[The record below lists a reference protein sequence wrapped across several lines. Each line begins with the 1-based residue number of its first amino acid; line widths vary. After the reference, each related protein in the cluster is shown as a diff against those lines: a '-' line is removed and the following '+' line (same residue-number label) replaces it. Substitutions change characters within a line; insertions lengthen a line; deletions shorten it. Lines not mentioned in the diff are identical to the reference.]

1 MFATGYAIRSEFF
14 SPHACGPFF
23 AYDVLRYI
31 VVMRKVS
38 LITGFTILSFFFSA
52 VVDAVVVPQPVGMFV
67 LPIEKQIVDDDVIL
81 DSKAL
86 FDHQRRVRDVLA
98 LQTDLGAY
106 HPALAER
113 WLSLA
118 HEAMRLGQSESA
130 ANLFQ
135 QGLHNLRLNSGL
147 TTDSQIEALN
157 DWITVL
163 RRLGDSEG
171 LSRQLSYRYRIAGL
185 GAESWTDEGLE
196 FALEYYD
203 HELSMLAVA
212 QWHAIERDVLKFAEH
227 LEDVV
232 HRACRGD
239 TVDVTACSALVKRR
253 LQILYLIS
261 FAVEPYVEESQSLPL
276 YKPRVLQE
284 RSVTNE
290 QLANIERG
298 AFRIGVRMM
307 KEAIELDS
315 GNDELE
321 LALADWRWFYGRS
334 GDAVSTYGRL
344 AEKSPELFS
353 EPVELPHGL
362 ITASLLPVRKVAQAT
377 FSFDVTTRGR
387 VREIRE
393 ISSTNGARDAIRIKK
408 SLRELRFR
416 PVIDG
421 SAERVKVTVTKTY
434 RETRSR

>member
-1 MFATGYAIRSEFF
+1 MRS
-14 SPHACGPFF
+14 AQNFF
-23 AYDVLRYI
+23 ARLLAGFFFACSVLRYI
-31 VVMRKVS
+31 VFMRQIS
-38 LITGFTILSFFFSA
+38 LLAGITILSFCFSA
-52 VVDAVVVPQPVGMFV
+52 GVQAVLVPQPVGMFV
-67 LPIEKQIVDDDVIL
+67 LPIKGQNVDDDLVIDSRALL
-81 DSKAL
+81 D
-86 FDHQRRVRDVLA
+86 HEQRVRDVLA
-98 LQTDLGAY
+98 SQTDLGAY

-147 TTDSQIEALN
+147 TTNSQIDALN

-163 RRLGDSEG
+163 RRLGDSEV
-171 LSRQLSYRYRIAGL
+171 LSQQLSYRYRITGL
-185 GAESWTDEGLE
+185 GAESWTDESLK

-203 HELSMLAVA
+203 HELSVLAVA
-212 QWHAIERDVLKFAEH
+212 QWYDIEREVLKFAEH

-239 TVDVTACSALVKRR
+239 TVDVKACSALVKRR
-253 LQILYLIS
+253 LQLLYLIS
-261 FAVEPYVEESQSLPL
+261 FAVEPYVEDRQALPL

-284 RSVTNE
+284 RSVTDE

-298 AFRIGVRMM
+298 AFLAGVRMM

-315 GNDELE
+315 ENDELE

-334 GDAVSTYGRL
+334 GDAVSTYERL
-344 AEKSPELFS
+344 AEKSPGLFS

-362 ITASLLPVRKVAQAT
+362 IAASSLPLREVAQAT
-377 FSFDVTTRGR
+377 FSFEVTTRGR
-387 VREIRE
+387 VREINE
-393 ISSTNGARDAIRIKK
+393 ISSTSGARDAIRIKK
-408 SLRELRFR
+408 GLRELRFR
-416 PVIDG
+416 PALDG
-421 SAERVKVTVTKTY
+421 SAERVKATVTKTY

>member
-1 MFATGYAIRSEFF
+1 
-14 SPHACGPFF
+14 
-23 AYDVLRYI
+23 
-31 VVMRKVS
+31 MRQIS
-38 LITGFTILSFFFSA
+38 LLAGITILSFCFSA
-52 VVDAVVVPQPVGMFV
+52 GVQAVLVPQPVGMFV
-67 LPIEKQIVDDDVIL
+67 LPIKGQNVDDDLVIDSRALL
-81 DSKAL
+81 D
-86 FDHQRRVRDVLA
+86 HEQRVRDVLA
-98 LQTDLGAY
+98 SQTDLGAY

-147 TTDSQIEALN
+147 TTNSQIDALN

-163 RRLGDSEG
+163 RRLGDSEV
-171 LSRQLSYRYRIAGL
+171 LSQQLSYRYRITGL
-185 GAESWTDEGLE
+185 GAESWTDESLK

-203 HELSMLAVA
+203 HELSVLAVA
-212 QWHAIERDVLKFAEH
+212 QWYDIEREVLKFAEH

-239 TVDVTACSALVKRR
+239 TVDVKACSALVKRR
-253 LQILYLIS
+253 LQLLYLIS
-261 FAVEPYVEESQSLPL
+261 FAVEPYVEDRQALVL

-284 RSVTNE
+284 RSVTDE

-298 AFRIGVRMM
+298 AFLAGVRMM

-315 GNDELE
+315 ENDELE

-334 GDAVSTYGRL
+334 GDAVSTYERL
-344 AEKSPELFS
+344 AEKSPGLFS

-362 ITASLLPVRKVAQAT
+362 IAASSLPLREVAQAT
-377 FSFDVTTRGR
+377 FSFEVTTRGR
-387 VREIRE
+387 VREINE
-393 ISSTNGARDAIRIKK
+393 ISSTSGARDAIRIKK
-408 SLRELRFR
+408 GLRELRFR
-416 PVIDG
+416 PALDG
-421 SAERVKVTVTKTY
+421 SAERVKATVTKTY

>member
-1 MFATGYAIRSEFF
+1 
-14 SPHACGPFF
+14 
-23 AYDVLRYI
+23 
-31 VVMRKVS
+31 MRHIS
-38 LITGFTILSFFFSA
+38 LLAGITILSFCFSA
-52 VVDAVVVPQPVGMFV
+52 GVQAVLVPQPVGMFV
-67 LPIEKQIVDDDVIL
+67 LPIKGQNVDDDLVVDSRALL
-81 DSKAL
+81 D
-86 FDHQRRVRDVLA
+86 HEQRVRDVLA
-98 LQTDLGAY
+98 SQTDLGAY

-147 TTDSQIEALN
+147 TTNSQIDALN

-163 RRLGDSEG
+163 RRLGDSEV
-171 LSRQLSYRYRIAGL
+171 LSQQLSYRYRITGM
-185 GAESWTDEGLE
+185 GAESWTDESLK

-203 HELSMLAVA
+203 HELSMLAAA
-212 QWHAIERDVLKFAEH
+212 QWYDIEREVLKFAEH

-239 TVDVTACSALVKRR
+239 TVDVKACSALVKRR
-253 LQILYLIS
+253 LQLLYLVS
-261 FAVEPYVEESQSLPL
+261 FAVEPYVEDRQALPL

-284 RSVTNE
+284 RSVTDE

-298 AFRIGVRMM
+298 AFLAGVRMM

-315 GNDELE
+315 ENDELE

-334 GDAVSTYGRL
+334 GDAVSTYERL
-344 AEKSPELFS
+344 AEKSPGLFS

-362 ITASLLPVRKVAQAT
+362 IAASLLPVREVAQAT
-377 FSFDVTTRGR
+377 FSFEVTTRGR
-387 VREIRE
+387 VRAINE
-393 ISSTNGARDAIRIKK
+393 ISSTSGARDAIRIKK
-408 SLRELRFR
+408 GLRELRFR
-416 PVIDG
+416 PALDG
-421 SAERVKVTVTKTY
+421 SAERVKATVTKTY

>member
-1 MFATGYAIRSEFF
+1 MRSAQDFF
-14 SPHACGPFF
+14 CPLVSGLFF
-23 AYDVLRYI
+23 ACSVLRYI
-31 VVMRKVS
+31 VFMRQIS
-38 LITGFTILSFFFSA
+38 LLAGITILSFCFSA
-52 VVDAVVVPQPVGMFV
+52 GVQAVLVPQPVGMFV
-67 LPIEKQIVDDDVIL
+67 LPIKGQNVDDDLVVDSRALL
-81 DSKAL
+81 D
-86 FDHQRRVRDVLA
+86 HERRVRDVLA
-98 LQTDLGAY
+98 SQTDLGAY

-147 TTDSQIEALN
+147 TTNSQIDALN

-163 RRLGDSEG
+163 RRLGDSEV
-171 LSRQLSYRYRIAGL
+171 LSQQLSYRYRITGL
-185 GAESWTDEGLE
+185 GAESWTDESLK

-203 HELSMLAVA
+203 HELSVLAVA
-212 QWHAIERDVLKFAEH
+212 QWYDIEREVLKFAEH

-239 TVDVTACSALVKRR
+239 TVDVKACSALVKRR
-253 LQILYLIS
+253 LQLLYLIS
-261 FAVEPYVEESQSLPL
+261 FAVEPYVEDRQALPL

-284 RSVTNE
+284 RSVTDE

-298 AFRIGVRMM
+298 AFLAGVRMM

-315 GNDELE
+315 ENDELE

-334 GDAVSTYGRL
+334 GDAVSTYERL
-344 AEKSPELFS
+344 AEKSPGLFS

-362 ITASLLPVRKVAQAT
+362 IAASSLPLREVAQAT
-377 FSFDVTTRGR
+377 FSFEVTTRGR
-387 VREIRE
+387 VREINE
-393 ISSTNGARDAIRIKK
+393 ISSTSGARDAIRIKK
-408 SLRELRFR
+408 GLRELRFR
-416 PVIDG
+416 PALDG
-421 SAERVKVTVTKTY
+421 SAERVKATVTKTY

>member
-1 MFATGYAIRSEFF
+1 MRSAQDFF
-14 SPHACGPFF
+14 CPLVSGLFF
-23 AYDVLRYI
+23 ACSVLRYI
-31 VVMRKVS
+31 VFMRQIS
-38 LITGFTILSFFFSA
+38 LLAGITILSFCFSA
-52 VVDAVVVPQPVGMFV
+52 GVQAVLVPQPVGMFV
-67 LPIEKQIVDDDVIL
+67 LPIKGQNVDDDLVVDSRALL
-81 DSKAL
+81 D
-86 FDHQRRVRDVLA
+86 HERRVRDVLA
-98 LQTDLGAY
+98 SQTDLGAY

-147 TTDSQIEALN
+147 TTNSQIDALN

-163 RRLGDSEG
+163 RRLGDSEV
-171 LSRQLSYRYRIAGL
+171 LSQQLSYRYRITGL
-185 GAESWTDEGLE
+185 GAESWTDESLK

-203 HELSMLAVA
+203 HELSVLAVA
-212 QWHAIERDVLKFAEH
+212 QWYDIEREVLKFAEH

-239 TVDVTACSALVKRR
+239 TVDVKACSALVKRR
-253 LQILYLIS
+253 LQLLYLIS
-261 FAVEPYVEESQSLPL
+261 FAVEPYVEDRQALPL

-284 RSVTNE
+284 RSVTDE

-298 AFRIGVRMM
+298 AFLAGVRMM

-315 GNDELE
+315 ENDELE

-334 GDAVSTYGRL
+334 GDAVSTYERL
-344 AEKSPELFS
+344 AEKSPGLFS

-362 ITASLLPVRKVAQAT
+362 IAASSLPLREVAQAT
-377 FSFDVTTRGR
+377 FSFEVTTRGR
-387 VREIRE
+387 VREINE
-393 ISSTNGARDAIRIKK
+393 ISSTSGARDAIRIKK
-408 SLRELRFR
+408 GLRELRFR
-416 PVIDG
+416 PALDE
-421 SAERVKVTVTKTY
+421 SAERVKATVTKTY

>member
-1 MFATGYAIRSEFF
+1 MRSAQDFF
-14 SPHACGPFF
+14 CPLVSGLFF
-23 AYDVLRYI
+23 ACSVLRYI
-31 VVMRKVS
+31 VFMRQIS
-38 LITGFTILSFFFSA
+38 LLAGITILSFCFSA
-52 VVDAVVVPQPVGMFV
+52 GVQAVLVPQPVGMFV
-67 LPIEKQIVDDDVIL
+67 LPIKGQNVDDDLVVDSRALL
-81 DSKAL
+81 D
-86 FDHQRRVRDVLA
+86 HERRVRDVLA
-98 LQTDLGAY
+98 SQTDLGAY

-147 TTDSQIEALN
+147 TTDSQIDALN

-163 RRLGDSEG
+163 RRLGDSEV
-171 LSRQLSYRYRIAGL
+171 LSQQLSYRYRITGL
-185 GAESWTDEGLE
+185 GAESWTDESLK

-203 HELSMLAVA
+203 HELSVLAVA
-212 QWHAIERDVLKFAEH
+212 QWYDIEREVLKFAEH

-239 TVDVTACSALVKRR
+239 TVDVKACSALVKRR
-253 LQILYLIS
+253 LQLLYLIS
-261 FAVEPYVEESQSLPL
+261 FAVEPYVEDRQALPL

-284 RSVTNE
+284 RSVTDE

-298 AFRIGVRMM
+298 AFLAGVRMM

-315 GNDELE
+315 ENDELE

-334 GDAVSTYGRL
+334 GDAVSTYERL
-344 AEKSPELFS
+344 AEKSPGLFS

-362 ITASLLPVRKVAQAT
+362 IAASSLPLREVAQAT
-377 FSFDVTTRGR
+377 FSFEVTTRGR
-387 VREIRE
+387 VREINE
-393 ISSTNGARDAIRIKK
+393 ISSTSGARDAIRIKK
-408 SLRELRFR
+408 GLRELRFR
-416 PVIDG
+416 PALDE
-421 SAERVKVTVTKTY
+421 SAERVKATVTKTY

>member
-1 MFATGYAIRSEFF
+1 MRSAQDFF
-14 SPHACGPFF
+14 CPLVSGLFF
-23 AYDVLRYI
+23 ACSVLRYI
-31 VVMRKVS
+31 VFMRQIS
-38 LITGFTILSFFFSA
+38 LLAGITILSFCFSA
-52 VVDAVVVPQPVGMFV
+52 GVQAVLVPQPVGMFV
-67 LPIEKQIVDDDVIL
+67 LPIKGQNVDDDLVIDSRALL
-81 DSKAL
+81 D
-86 FDHQRRVRDVLA
+86 HEQRVRDVLA
-98 LQTDLGAY
+98 SQTDLGAY

-147 TTDSQIEALN
+147 TTNSQIDALN

-163 RRLGDSEG
+163 RRLGDSEV
-171 LSRQLSYRYRIAGL
+171 LSQQLSYRYRITGL
-185 GAESWTDEGLE
+185 GAESWTDESLK

-203 HELSMLAVA
+203 HELSVLAVA
-212 QWHAIERDVLKFAEH
+212 QWYDIEREVLKFAEH

-239 TVDVTACSALVKRR
+239 TVDVKACSALVKRR
-253 LQILYLIS
+253 LQLLYLIS
-261 FAVEPYVEESQSLPL
+261 FAVEPYVEDRQALPL

-284 RSVTNE
+284 RSVTDE

-298 AFRIGVRMM
+298 AFLAGVRMM

-315 GNDELE
+315 ENDELE

-334 GDAVSTYGRL
+334 GDAVSTYERL
-344 AEKSPELFS
+344 AEKSPGLFS

-362 ITASLLPVRKVAQAT
+362 IAASSLPLREVAQAT
-377 FSFDVTTRGR
+377 FSFEVTTRGR
-387 VREIRE
+387 VREINE
-393 ISSTNGARDAIRIKK
+393 ISSTSGARDAIRIKK
-408 SLRELRFR
+408 GLRELRFR
-416 PVIDG
+416 PALDE
-421 SAERVKVTVTKTY
+421 SAERVKATVTKTY

>member
-1 MFATGYAIRSEFF
+1 MRSAQDFF
-14 SPHACGPFF
+14 CPLVSGLFF
-23 AYDVLRYI
+23 ACSVLRYI
-31 VVMRKVS
+31 VFMRHIS
-38 LITGFTILSFFFSA
+38 LLAGITILSFCFSA
-52 VVDAVVVPQPVGMFV
+52 GVQAVLVPQPVGMFV
-67 LPIEKQIVDDDVIL
+67 LPIKGQNVDDDLVIDSRALL
-81 DSKAL
+81 D
-86 FDHQRRVRDVLA
+86 HEQRVRDVLA
-98 LQTDLGAY
+98 SQTDLGAY

-147 TTDSQIEALN
+147 TTDSQIDALN

-163 RRLGDSEG
+163 RRLGDSEV
-171 LSRQLSYRYRIAGL
+171 LSQQLSYRYRITGL
-185 GAESWTDEGLE
+185 GAESWTDESLK

-203 HELSMLAVA
+203 HELSVLAVA
-212 QWHAIERDVLKFAEH
+212 QWYDIEREVLKFAEH

-239 TVDVTACSALVKRR
+239 TVDVKACSALVKRR
-253 LQILYLIS
+253 LQLLYLIS
-261 FAVEPYVEESQSLPL
+261 FAVEPYVEDRQALPL

-284 RSVTNE
+284 RSVTDE

-298 AFRIGVRMM
+298 AFLAGVRMM

-315 GNDELE
+315 ENDELE

-334 GDAVSTYGRL
+334 GDAVSTYERL
-344 AEKSPELFS
+344 AEKSPGLFS

-362 ITASLLPVRKVAQAT
+362 IAASSLPLREVAQAT
-377 FSFDVTTRGR
+377 FSFEVTTRGR
-387 VREIRE
+387 VREINE
-393 ISSTNGARDAIRIKK
+393 ISSTSGARDAIRIKK
-408 SLRELRFR
+408 GLRELRFR
-416 PVIDG
+416 PALDG
-421 SAERVKVTVTKTY
+421 SAERVKATVTKTY

>member
-1 MFATGYAIRSEFF
+1 
-14 SPHACGPFF
+14 
-23 AYDVLRYI
+23 
-31 VVMRKVS
+31 MRHIS
-38 LITGFTILSFFFSA
+38 LLAGITILSFCFSA
-52 VVDAVVVPQPVGMFV
+52 GVQAVLVPQPVGMFV
-67 LPIEKQIVDDDVIL
+67 LPIKGQNVDDDLVFDSRALL
-81 DSKAL
+81 D
-86 FDHQRRVRDVLA
+86 HEQRVRDVLA
-98 LQTDLGAY
+98 SQTDLGAY

-147 TTDSQIEALN
+147 TTNSQIDALN

-163 RRLGDSEG
+163 RRLGDSEV
-171 LSRQLSYRYRIAGL
+171 LSQQLSYRYRITGM
-185 GAESWTDEGLE
+185 GAESWTDESLK

-203 HELSMLAVA
+203 HELSMLAAA
-212 QWHAIERDVLKFAEH
+212 QWYDIEREVLKFAEH

-239 TVDVTACSALVKRR
+239 TVDVKACSALVKRR
-253 LQILYLIS
+253 LQLLYLVS
-261 FAVEPYVEESQSLPL
+261 FAVEPYVEDRQALPL

-284 RSVTNE
+284 RSVTDE

-298 AFRIGVRMM
+298 AFLAGVRMM

-315 GNDELE
+315 ENDELE

-334 GDAVSTYGRL
+334 GDAVSTYERL
-344 AEKSPELFS
+344 AEKSPGLFS

-362 ITASLLPVRKVAQAT
+362 IAASLLPVREVAQAT
-377 FSFDVTTRGR
+377 FSFEVTTRGR
-387 VREIRE
+387 VRAINE
-393 ISSTNGARDAIRIKK
+393 ISSTSGARDAIRIKK
-408 SLRELRFR
+408 GLRELRFR
-416 PVIDG
+416 PALDG
-421 SAERVKVTVTKTY
+421 SAERVKATVTKTY

>member
-1 MFATGYAIRSEFF
+1 
-14 SPHACGPFF
+14 
-23 AYDVLRYI
+23 
-31 VVMRKVS
+31 MRQIS
-38 LITGFTILSFFFSA
+38 LLAGITILSFCFSA
-52 VVDAVVVPQPVGMFV
+52 GVQAVLVPQPVGMFV
-67 LPIEKQIVDDDVIL
+67 LPIKGQNVDDDLVIDSRALL
-81 DSKAL
+81 D
-86 FDHQRRVRDVLA
+86 HEQRVRDVLA
-98 LQTDLGAY
+98 SQTDLGAY

-147 TTDSQIEALN
+147 TTNSQIDALN

-163 RRLGDSEG
+163 RRLGDSEVI
-171 LSRQLSYRYRIAGL
+171 SQQLSYRYRITGL
-185 GAESWTDEGLE
+185 GAESWTDESLK

-203 HELSMLAVA
+203 HELSVLAVA
-212 QWHAIERDVLKFAEH
+212 QWYDIEREVLKFAEH

-239 TVDVTACSALVKRR
+239 TVDVKACSALVKRR
-253 LQILYLIS
+253 LQLLYLIS
-261 FAVEPYVEESQSLPL
+261 FAVEPYVEDRQALPL

-284 RSVTNE
+284 RSVTDE

-298 AFRIGVRMM
+298 AFLAGVRMM

-315 GNDELE
+315 ENDELE

-334 GDAVSTYGRL
+334 GDAVSTYERL
-344 AEKSPELFS
+344 AEKSPGLFS

-362 ITASLLPVRKVAQAT
+362 IAASSLPLREVAQAT
-377 FSFDVTTRGR
+377 FSFEVTTRGR
-387 VREIRE
+387 VREINE
-393 ISSTNGARDAIRIKK
+393 ISSTSGARDAIRIKK
-408 SLRELRFR
+408 GLRELRFR
-416 PVIDG
+416 PALDG
-421 SAERVKVTVTKTY
+421 SAERVKATVTKTY

>member
-1 MFATGYAIRSEFF
+1 
-14 SPHACGPFF
+14 
-23 AYDVLRYI
+23 
-31 VVMRKVS
+31 MRQIS
-38 LITGFTILSFFFSA
+38 LLAGITILSFCFSA
-52 VVDAVVVPQPVGMFV
+52 GVQAVWVPQPVGMFV
-67 LPIEKQIVDDDVIL
+67 QPIKGQNVDDDLVIDSRALL
-81 DSKAL
+81 D
-86 FDHQRRVRDVLA
+86 HEHRVRDVLA
-98 LQTDLGAY
+98 SQTDLGAY

-147 TTDSQIEALN
+147 TTNSQIDALN

-163 RRLGDSEG
+163 RRLGDSEV
-171 LSRQLSYRYRIAGL
+171 LSQQLSYRYRITGL
-185 GAESWTDEGLE
+185 GAESWTDESLK

-203 HELSMLAVA
+203 HELSVLAVA
-212 QWHAIERDVLKFAEH
+212 QWYDIEREVLKFAEH

-239 TVDVTACSALVKRR
+239 TVDVKACSALVKRR
-253 LQILYLIS
+253 LQLLYLIS
-261 FAVEPYVEESQSLPL
+261 FAVEPYVEDRQALPL

-284 RSVTNE
+284 RSVTDE

-298 AFRIGVRMM
+298 AFLAGVRMM

-315 GNDELE
+315 ENDELE

-334 GDAVSTYGRL
+334 GDAVSTYERL
-344 AEKSPELFS
+344 AEKSPGLFS

-362 ITASLLPVRKVAQAT
+362 IAASSLPLREVAQAT
-377 FSFDVTTRGR
+377 FSFEVTTRGR
-387 VREIRE
+387 VREINE
-393 ISSTNGARDAIRIKK
+393 ISSTSGARDAIRIKK
-408 SLRELRFR
+408 GLRELRFR
-416 PVIDG
+416 PALDE
-421 SAERVKVTVTKTY
+421 SAERVKATVTKTY

>member
-1 MFATGYAIRSEFF
+1 
-14 SPHACGPFF
+14 
-23 AYDVLRYI
+23 
-31 VVMRKVS
+31 MRQIS
-38 LITGFTILSFFFSA
+38 LLAGITILSFCFSA
-52 VVDAVVVPQPVGMFV
+52 GVQAVLVPQPVGMFV
-67 LPIEKQIVDDDVIL
+67 LPIKGQNVDDDLVVASRALL
-81 DSKAL
+81 D
-86 FDHQRRVRDVLA
+86 HEQRVRDVLA
-98 LQTDLGAY
+98 SQTDLGAY

-147 TTDSQIEALN
+147 TTNSQIDALN

-163 RRLGDSEG
+163 RRLGDSEV
-171 LSRQLSYRYRIAGL
+171 LSQQLSYRYRITGL
-185 GAESWTDEGLE
+185 GAETWTDESLR

-212 QWHAIERDVLKFAEH
+212 QWYDIEREVLKFAEH

-239 TVDVTACSALVKRR
+239 TVDVKACSALVKRR
-253 LQILYLIS
+253 LQLLYLVS
-261 FAVEPYVEESQSLPL
+261 FAVEPYVEDRQALPL

-284 RSVTNE
+284 RSVTDE

-298 AFRIGVRMM
+298 AFLAGVRMM

-315 GNDELE
+315 ENDELE

-334 GDAVSTYGRL
+334 GDAVSTYERL
-344 AEKSPELFS
+344 AEKSPGLFS

-362 ITASLLPVRKVAQAT
+362 IAASSLPVREVAQAT
-377 FSFDVTTRGR
+377 FSFQVTTRGR
-387 VREIRE
+387 VREINE
-393 ISSTNGARDAIRIKK
+393 ISSTSGARDAIRIKK
-408 SLRELRFR
+408 GLRELRFR
-416 PVIDG
+416 PALDG
-421 SAERVKVTVTKTY
+421 SAERVKATVTKTY

>member
-1 MFATGYAIRSEFF
+1 
-14 SPHACGPFF
+14 
-23 AYDVLRYI
+23 
-31 VVMRKVS
+31 MRQIS
-38 LITGFTILSFFFSA
+38 LLAGITILSFCFSA
-52 VVDAVVVPQPVGMFV
+52 GVQAVLVPQPVGMFV
-67 LPIEKQIVDDDVIL
+67 LPIKGQNVDDDLVIDSRALL
-81 DSKAL
+81 D
-86 FDHQRRVRDVLA
+86 HEQRVRDVLA
-98 LQTDLGAY
+98 SQTDLGAY

-147 TTDSQIEALN
+147 TTNSQIDALN

-163 RRLGDSEG
+163 RRLGDSEV
-171 LSRQLSYRYRIAGL
+171 LSQQLSYRYRITGL
-185 GAESWTDEGLE
+185 GAESWTDESLK

-203 HELSMLAVA
+203 HELSVLAVA
-212 QWHAIERDVLKFAEH
+212 QWYDIEREVLKFAEH

-239 TVDVTACSALVKRR
+239 TVDVKACSALVKRR
-253 LQILYLIS
+253 LQLLYLIS
-261 FAVEPYVEESQSLPL
+261 FAVEPYVEDRQALSL

-284 RSVTNE
+284 RSVTDE

-298 AFRIGVRMM
+298 AFLAGVRMM

-315 GNDELE
+315 ENDELE

-334 GDAVSTYGRL
+334 GDAVSTYERL
-344 AEKSPELFS
+344 AEKSPGLFS

-362 ITASLLPVRKVAQAT
+362 IAASSLPLREVAQAT
-377 FSFDVTTRGR
+377 FSFEVTTRGR
-387 VREIRE
+387 VREINE
-393 ISSTNGARDAIRIKK
+393 ISSTSGARDAIRIKK
-408 SLRELRFR
+408 GLRELRFR
-416 PVIDG
+416 PALDG
-421 SAERVKVTVTKTY
+421 SAERVKATVTKTY